1 MSYKKLNNYT
11 GWAVFLIATVVYLMT
26 MEQTTSLWDCGEYI
40 TTANK
45 LEVGHPP
52 GAPFFMM
59 LGRLFS
65 AFASPENAAMM
76 VNSMSALSSS
86 FCILFL
92 FWTIT
97 MLGRKFIAKGA
108 ELNLSQSIA
117 IIGSGAIGALTYTF
131 TDSFWFSAV
140 EGEVYAMS
148 SLFTAIVFWAILKWD
163 IEVDEHQKA
172 LANNSDFLG
181 NPNRWILFIS
191 YMIGLSIG
199 VHLLNLLA
207 IPAIAF
213 VIYFKKYKF
222 NWLSFIITGVVSL
235 IILATIQD
243 VIIPK
248 TVSLAD
254 WFERLF
260 KNTFDL
266 PFNSGALFFV
276 LFVTTL
282 IVVGIKITTKNE
294 KPLLNTVIV
303 SFALL
308 LIGYSSFVMIVIRSE
323 ANPPLD
329 ENNPESLS
337 QLHSYLK
344 REQYGS
350 WPVLHGQYWNSPV
363 ENSCEQEFIGP
374 DKSSYMKTYN
384 VEFDDGFIAF
394 DSADSTKI
402 KSLISPLNLH
412 INIIKN
418 KNKKPRLT
426 IKEKSL
432 SFMNEWDLNA
442 FKEHVSQV
450 NKSLEDN
457 GFSAFIG
464 LNDQVQERYLN
475 ILKGKKGDRQFQK
488 KYTTFFPRMY
498 RNGEGQKY
506 MAWSNYEV
514 DPATGIYVYGGDE
527 SKPLPLGQGM
537 DRPTYYERLKQYEA
551 YDEAKSVGQDGLYL
565 PSFAENISYLFN
577 YQIGWMYGRYF
588 LWNFSGRQNDI
599 QGYGASGG
607 GSAILEGNW
616 LTGIDAIDEQRLGN
630 QDNLPVNLSKNKGYN
645 AYYMLPLILGL
656 IGFVFQFRKHPKGWF
671 TVLLLFL
678 LTGLAIVIYLNQK
691 PAEPRERDY
700 AYAASFYAYSIWVGL
715 GVYALFDAVKNAAAW
730 KKLLPVLG
738 SAIGGSIFIL
748 IVQYMTDQPLA
759 TGLTFLYIS
768 AVIAVLYGLMTL
780 VGLFLKNKLSH
791 ALVPFVLML
800 VVPGL
805 LAFDN
810 WDDHDR
816 SNRSTARDFAYNY
829 LMSCDYNAILFTNG
843 DNDTFPLWYIQEVEG
858 VRTDVRVANMS
869 LLSTDWHIN
878 QMKKKAYESDP
889 LPITMNEYSYRS
901 GKRDFIIIEEKEEKK
916 FKNNTLRKLNANQ
929 LAKLNSSFEENIGP
943 SLQKMGPKTAQQ
955 ITNLL
960 TKLYL
965 IENKLKVV
973 QTEKDKITAKALSKG
988 LLTTFN
994 GTALTQEQ
1002 TTEIAAIGQQINQLV
1017 ASNLTPDQPQYNN
1030 IASGLIRKIQT
1041 VSSGCSEL
1049 LKKWPQKWY
1058 TAKEAISFICDE
1070 THKKDFYRYS
1080 CNQEYYIDFKNLY
1093 IPVDKQAA
1101 IKNGIITAEQA
1112 ASSQYRDTVKW
1123 RLKGGMLYKADL
1135 AVLDMLSN
1143 YQWDRPIYFAS
1154 VVGMQ
1159 GNEYLNK
1166 YMQGEGMTFK
1176 LTPLEFGGNGGL
1188 NSSKMVDLMTT
1199 GYDLKLPNDSI
1210 RKVNFLWGNMHQE
1223 GVLVD
1228 YYTMRMVQNI
1238 RLQIMKLTDAL
1249 IKENKMQEA
1258 VAILDTTFKIMPIEN
1273 NQVPA
1278 DDICFYLCANYFDA
1292 GDTAKGKAL
1301 GRQLAELEINKLKHY
1316 LSFEDRFF
1324 NQVWPEFGKS
1334 MNHLEMLREASIE
1347 DEDMMVIQQFNYH
1360 YYRNDAE
1367 QAYNAIA
1374 SGADNTEN
1382 PTCFKALGVLE
1393 DTEFKSVVGQ
1403 VKQKFYENYNQKQKF
1418 FFSGQNFPVYYSFLW
1433 SGNRL

>member
-1 MSYKKLNNYT
+1 MSYKNLNNYT
-11 GWAVFLIATVVYLMT
+11 GWLVFLIATVVYLMT

-65 AFASPENAAMM
+65 AFVSPENAAMM
-76 VNSMSALSSS
+76 VNAMSALSSS

-97 MLGRKFIAKGA
+97 MLGRKFALKSGPID
-108 ELNLSQSIA
+108 LSKSIA

-163 IEVDEHQKA
+163 IEVDEHEQA
-172 LANNSDFLG
+172 LKANNTFLG
-181 NPNRWILFIS
+181 HPNRWILFIS
-191 YMIGLSIG
+191 YLIGLSIG

-213 VIYFKKYKF
+213 VVYFKKYKF
-222 NWLSFIITGVVSL
+222 SWGSFIITGILSL
-235 IILATIQD
+235 VILATIQD
-243 VIIPK
+243 IIIPK

-266 PFNSGALFFV
+266 PFNSGALFFM
-276 LFVTTL
+276 LSITAL
-282 IVVGIKITTKNE
+282 IVIGIRLSTKND
-294 KPLLNTVIV
+294 KPLWNTVIV

-363 ENSCEQEFIGP
+363 ESSCEEEFIGP
-374 DKSSYMKTYN
+374 DKSSYMKT
-384 VEFDDGFIAF
+384 FIISSNSSF
-394 DSADSTKI
+394 LEVTKNDITKI
-402 KSLISPLNLH
+402 QSILAPINLH
-412 INIIKN
+412 TNIIEN
-418 KNKKPRLT
+418 KNKPSRLT
-426 IKEKSL
+426 LKEDEL
-432 SFMNEWDLNA
+432 SFMNMWDLNE
-442 FKEHVSQV
+442 FK
-450 NKSLEDN
+450 KSVATTNLALKES
-457 GFSAFIG
+457 GFKPFISF
-464 LNDQVQERYLN
+464 NDEVKEKYLN
-475 ILKGKKGDRQFQK
+475 ILEGKKGDRKFQSE
-488 KYTTFFPRMY
+488 YTTLFPRMY

-506 MAWSNYEV
+506 MAWCSYEV
-514 DPATGIYVYGGDE
+514 DPATGIYVYGGNE
-527 SKPLPLGQGM
+527 SKPLPLGQDM
-537 DRPTYYERLKQYEA
+537 DRPTYYERLKQYGA
-551 YDEAKSVGQDGLYL
+551 AQEAKSVGQDGLYL
-565 PSFAENISYLFN
+565 PSFKENISYLFN

-599 QGYGASGG
+599 QGYGVSGG

-616 LTGIDAIDEQRLGN
+616 LTGINAIDEQRLGN
-630 QDNLPVNLSKNKGYN
+630 QEDLPINLKLNKGYN

-656 IGFVFQFRKHPKGWF
+656 IGFFFQMKNHPKGWF

-700 AYAASFYAYSIWVGL
+700 AYAASFYAFSIWVGL
-715 GVYALFDAVKNAAAW
+715 GVYALFDVARKSKSWNSM
-730 KKLLPVLG
+730 LPVLG
-738 SAIGGSIFIL
+738 ASVGGSAFIL
-748 IVQYMTDQPLA
+748 GVQYITGQTLA
-759 TGLTFLYIS
+759 AGLTFLYITV
-768 AVIAVLYGLMTL
+768 VISILYALMVLIGKY
-780 VGLFLKNKLSH
+780 LKNPVSH
-791 ALVPFVLML
+791 AAIPLLFCLIVPA
-800 VVPGL
+800 L

-810 WDDHDR
+810 WDDHNR

-916 FKNNTLRKLNANQ
+916 YKNNTLRKINANK
-929 LAKLNSSFEENIGP
+929 LAEISAKIEKISP
-943 SLQKMGPKTAQQ
+943 SLQKLSANSSVQVE
-955 ITNLL
+955 NLL
-960 TKLYL
+960 SNLYAL
-965 IENKLKVV
+965 ENKLKLV
-973 QTEKDKITAKALSKG
+973 QKEKDFLSKKG
-988 LLTTFN
+988 FSKSLISSLN
-994 GTALTQEQ
+994 RASLSEEQ
-1002 TTEIAAIGQQINQLV
+1002 ITEISTIALQINQIFITGITIDDPRY
-1017 ASNLTPDQPQYNN
+1017 SNTV
-1030 IASGLIRKIQT
+1030 SGLLQKIQT
-1041 VSSGCSEL
+1041 VSTNCSEL
-1049 LKKWPQKWY
+1049 LKNWPQKWY
-1058 TAKEAISFICDE
+1058 TAKDAINFICDE
-1070 THKKDFYRYS
+1070 SHKKDFYRYS
-1080 CNQEYYIDFKNLY
+1080 CNEEYYIDFKNIY
-1093 IPVDKQAA
+1093 IPVNKTAA
-1101 IKNGIITAEQA
+1101 VKNNIITEKQ
-1112 ASSQYRDTVKW
+1112 SNSTIFRDTIKW

-1176 LTPLEFGGNGGL
+1176 LTPLEYGGNGGL
-1188 NSSKMVDLMTT
+1188 NSSKMVNLMTS
-1199 GYDLKLPNDSI
+1199 GYDLQLPNDSTK
-1210 RKVNFLWGNMHQE
+1210 KVNFLWGNMHEE

-1249 IKENKMQEA
+1249 IKEGKTDEA

-1292 GDTAKGKAL
+1292 GDTAKGNAL
-1301 GRQLAELEINKLKHY
+1301 GKKLVDIEINKLKHF
-1316 LSFEDRFF
+1316 LSFEDAYF
-1324 NQVWPEFGKS
+1324 NQVWPEFGKC
-1334 MNHLEMLREASIE
+1334 MNNLEMLREASISKE
-1347 DEDMMVIQQFNYH
+1347 SMMIIQQFNYH
-1360 YYRNDAE
+1360 YYNNQAE
-1367 QAYNAIA
+1367 QAYNAIVT
-1374 SGADNTEN
+1374 GANNEDN
-1382 PTCFKALGVLE
+1382 PTYFKDLGVLKNS
-1393 DTEFKSVVGQ
+1393 EFKSVINQ
-1403 VKQKFYENYNQKQKF
+1403 VRQKFYEHSNERQKF
-1418 FFSGQNFPVYYSFLW
+1418 FFGGQSFPVYYSFMW
-1433 SGNRL
+1433 SGSRI